1 MGVGN
6 ELNGDDAA
14 GMAVVRA
21 AKRSLGTVDTVLW
34 IEAGPT
40 PESFS
45 GPVCRYKPDLLLVI
59 DAARLELRPG
69 QIAWIQLEEIDGV
82 SAFTHGLPLS
92 LLAGY
97 IMAETGCQFGML
109 GIQVEQTELGRPIS
123 VPVIRAVKRVTEAL
137 RTCVAPL

>member
-14 GMAVVRA
+14 GVAVVRA
-21 AKRSLGTVDTVLW
+21 AKRCLRPVETVQW

-45 GPVCRYKPDLLLVI
+45 GPVCRFKPDLLLVI
-59 DAARLELRPG
+59 DAAQLDLRPG
-69 QIAWIQLEEIDGV
+69 QIAWIRLEEIDGV

-92 LLAGY
+92 LLAQY
-97 IMAETGCQFGML
+97 IMAQTGCQFGML
-109 GIQVEQTELGRPIS
+109 GIQAQQTEFGQ
-123 VPVIRAVKRVTEAL
+123 PVSPAVVRAVERVAEVL
-137 RTCVAPL
+137 RSFIAP